1 MEDAAVDADLEV
13 LDFARDLTDE
23 QKERL
28 VAVDMV
34 SSELIDSAWNAFKS
48 EKKQDVIEYGDS
60 HKLPESCTIY
70 EHKDFPGMMPSIPIT
85 SALI

>member
-13 LDFARDLTDE
+13 LDFARGLTDE

-28 VAVDMV
+28 VAVDTV
-34 SSELIDSAWNAFKS
+34 SSELIDSAWRAFKS
-48 EKKQDVIEYGDS
+48 DGKQDVVNYGDS

-70 EHKDFPGMMPSIPIT
+70 EHKDFPGTIPAIPIT
-85 SALI
+85 